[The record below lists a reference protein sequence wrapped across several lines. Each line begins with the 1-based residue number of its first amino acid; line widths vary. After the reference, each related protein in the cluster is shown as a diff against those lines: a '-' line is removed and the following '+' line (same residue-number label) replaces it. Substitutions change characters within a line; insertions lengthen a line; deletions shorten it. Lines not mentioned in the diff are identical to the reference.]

1 MIDIKIVNNKMMK
14 VQEVE
19 FDIKSI
25 EKQISKMQY
34 KGNGLIKDIKVE
46 SAKLPSIAEI
56 FYESI
61 FSRRIPSP
69 EKLYNEYL
77 NRHFI
82 KETNDEYRL
91 KDTNQI
97 YKEEGIKARVYRAYP
112 SLLRDFHFYI
122 LCYNS
127 GLFESVEYSF
137 LTDTRKGVDL
147 FITYKGTKFAISLFV
162 NTNRSLKYKK
172 KKYKRH
178 NYSGLKEICISIN
191 PFDKKNYIGDYALYQ
206 DYHVKYMIGEMEKEI
221 LKESQ
226 KSFENTK

>member
-25 EKQISKMQY
+25 EKQISKIQY
-34 KGNGLIKDIKVE
+34 KGNGLIKDIEVE

-61 FSRRIPSP
+61 FLRRIPSP
-69 EKLYNEYL
+69 EKLHNEYL

-97 YKEEGIKARVYRAYP
+97 YKEEGIKARVYRAY
-112 SLLRDFHFYI
+112 
-122 LCYNS
+122 
-127 GLFESVEYSF
+127 
-137 LTDTRKGVDL
+137 
-147 FITYKGTKFAISLFV
+147 
-162 NTNRSLKYKK
+162 
-172 KKYKRH
+172 
-178 NYSGLKEICISIN
+178 
-191 PFDKKNYIGDYALYQ
+191 
-206 DYHVKYMIGEMEKEI
+206 
-221 LKESQ
+221 
-226 KSFENTK
+226 